1 MQSRTY
7 GQDMKT
13 PTFRQRLRYDLGG
26 VLPNDLQD
34 WVLHELTGPGSTA
47 RYLARFLVPLVPVL
61 MLFLLFPGPNWIAG
75 LMMLLIF
82 IPVLYF
88 ATGLH
93 LVYRAFRLGQH
104 GIDAASIP
112 RTMPSAE
119 RNRETYEA
127 NYRQL

>member
-1 MQSRTY
+1 MQARAY

-13 PTFRQRLRYDLGG
+13 PTLRQRLRYDVGG
-26 VLPNDLQD
+26 VLPTDLQD
-34 WVLHELTGPGSTA
+34 WVLHELTGRRSTA
-47 RYLARFLVPLVPVL
+47 RYLARFLLPLVPLL

-82 IPVLYF
+82 IPVVYF

-104 GIDAASIP
+104 GIDPASIP
-112 RTMPSAE
+112 RTMPNAE
-119 RNRETYEA
+119 RDRETYEA
-127 NYRQL
+127 NYRYP